1 MKENIHS
8 SGFKKLDNLI
18 DGFVNGD
25 LVLIGARPIADVT
38 QLLINVAIAF
48 SRDTSVF
55 YFTPNYLQSGIINRM
70 TSLLGQIPMDRFVQK
85 DLKANDTLRISALHQ
100 STAFN
105 RIHLHDSDTDPL
117 AVLKAL
123 QKTLIEEHKIK
134 CIIIDDLQ
142 ALCHSMIISSFIQE
156 LKRITEGF
164 EVTVIVAT
172 ELNRAIDTRRDKKP
186 RVNDLPKCKFLEELS
201 DKIILVDRPGYYT
214 RAINKEAEI
223 ASSLVEIIVVKNIN
237 GDTGAVQLRI
247 DEAHTNIVDPIG
259 AM

>member
-18 DGFVNGD
+18 DGFVNGE
-25 LVLIGARPIADVT
+25 LVLIGGRPIADVT
-38 QLLINVAIAF
+38 QLLINVAITF
-48 SRDTSVF
+48 SRDASVF
-55 YFTPNYLQSGIINRM
+55 YFAPSYLQSGIINRM
-70 TSLLGQIPMDRFVQK
+70 TSLLSQIPMNRFVQK
-85 DLKANDTLRISALHQ
+85 EFKASDTTRIAGLHQ
-100 STAFN
+100 SSAFS

-123 QKTLIEEHKIK
+123 QQTLIEKHKIK
-134 CIIIDDLQ
+134 CVIIDDLQ

-164 EVTVIVAT
+164 EVTIIMAT

-186 RVNDLPKCKFLEELS
+186 RVNDLPKCKFLQELS
-201 DKIILVDRPGYYT
+201 DKIILVDRPGYY
-214 RAINKEAEI
+214 NKKGEI

-237 GDTGAVQLRI
+237 GDTGTVQLRI
-247 DEAHTNIVDPIG
+247 DEARTNIVDPIG